1 MRNGSKHTCSTSR
14 IRRTCARMHARPTAP
29 AAIFASQAYLTTGRR
44 CSFGSSSRMCTAP
57 PTACTTKS
65 PSNMCLSVSGFVE
78 HSESSV
84 KPCDEFISYRNRS
97 NKIKTS
103 RLLLEKIKS
112 SRLCSW
118 DFPLYFHANH
128 ARCSQDFSRLL
139 VFTALRSV
147 LRCNPCSPPRSI
159 ERKSSSA
166 RYATLMPD
174 AVVAGFAPCSSS
186 LSNSQ
191 SSSCCFRIARRIGTR
206 RSYSSG
212 TLPCHPR
219 CAASRQPRR
228 PA

>member
-29 AAIFASQAYLTTGRR
+29 AAIFASLAYLTTGRR

-118 DFPLYFHANH
+118 DFPLYFHATMPVVH
-128 ARCSQDFSRLL
+128 RIFRGYLYSQLFA
-139 VFTALRSV
+139 VFCDAILAHLRG
-147 LRCNPCSPPRSI
+147 
-159 ERKSSSA
+159 A
-166 RYATLMPD
+166 
-174 AVVAGFAPCSSS
+174 
-186 LSNSQ
+186 
-191 SSSCCFRIARRIGTR
+191 
-206 RSYSSG
+206 SSG
-212 TLPCHPR
+212 RAQALATQL
-219 CAASRQPRR
+219 
-228 PA
+228 